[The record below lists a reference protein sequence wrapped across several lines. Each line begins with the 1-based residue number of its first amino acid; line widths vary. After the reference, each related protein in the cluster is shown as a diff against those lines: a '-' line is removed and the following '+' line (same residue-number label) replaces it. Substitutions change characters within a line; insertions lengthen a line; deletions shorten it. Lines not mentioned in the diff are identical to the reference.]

1 MPLTSLPNVLLP
13 VKILFEDKPDFVAI
27 KFVIVVLKLASLLIA
42 VANSDNVL
50 SKSGLELTRFDI

>member
-1 MPLTSLPNVLLP
+1 MLLP

-42 VANSDNVL
+42 VANSDNVF
-50 SKSGLELTRFDI
+50 SKSGLELTT